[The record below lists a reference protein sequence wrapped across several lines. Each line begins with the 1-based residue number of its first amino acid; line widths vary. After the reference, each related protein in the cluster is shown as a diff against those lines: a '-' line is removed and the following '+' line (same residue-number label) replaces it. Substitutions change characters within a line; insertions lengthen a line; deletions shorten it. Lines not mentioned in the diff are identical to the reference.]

1 MGIEM
6 AHFRVTHS
14 AFHDIHAQI
23 DLPANSLVMN
33 GEARAADLI
42 RRLTISGAA
51 DARAVDLTPAEHRAI
66 VLAQFPQLV
75 GG

>member
-1 MGIEM
+1 M
-6 AHFRVTHS
+6 AHFRITHS
-14 AFHDIHAQI
+14 AFHDIHAKI

-33 GEARAADLI
+33 GETRAADLI
-42 RRLTISGAA
+42 RRLTNCGAT
-51 DARAVDLTPAEHRAI
+51 DAKAVELTPAEHRAV